1 MTLFDRDDL
10 LQGTPEGAY
19 RVTRSIIA
27 LIMRVG
33 EGALAAER
41 AAGKVLHGKART
53 VGSTHPIVR
62 MGRDQGPRHYLHPTS
77 RHCSTPCRQQP
88 RLRNIGARRAL

>member
-33 EGALAAER
+33 GALAAER
-41 AAGKVLHGKART
+41 AADKVLHGKAHT
-53 VGSTHPIVR
+53 VDSPK
-62 MGRDQGPRHYLHPTS
+62 
-77 RHCSTPCRQQP
+77 
-88 RLRNIGARRAL
+88 

>member
-27 LIMRVG
+27 LIMHLG
-33 EGALAAER
+33 EGASAAER
-41 AAGKVLHGKART
+41 AAGKFLRGEAHAD
-53 VGSTHPIVR
+53 SSAHPNS
-62 MGRDQGPRHYLHPTS
+62 P
-77 RHCSTPCRQQP
+77 
-88 RLRNIGARRAL
+88 